1 MNKKEML
8 KTKLQKM
15 ATKGIGDDSVE
26 LFDLTPRMDDIYMWA
41 LRNMPAKA
49 MQELIDQWEKEDE
62 EDGRSL

>member
-1 MNKKEML
+1 ML
-8 KTKLQKM
+8 KTKLLKM
-15 ATKGIGDDSVE
+15 ATKGIDGSVE
-26 LFDLTPRMDDIYMWA
+26 LFDFTGRMDDIYIWA